1 MSVYLYAGRA
11 DSPEMAKVGS
21 YTVPPVPPR
30 SPSSPLFS
38 LRSPPLLFGGSQCDA
53 CAAALQSMP
62 AVRCRRYVR
71 IEAEWAGFLRSLCT
85 SWQIQG
91 WDQGNE
97 VMVWTGSGQL
107 VGNAEDFLM
116 LVHDKYDIALDLP
129 KSALDDLTSLTVAAA
144 AAEKAGR
151 GKFASP
157 STATDDAMIKVL
169 MIKGN
174 ASTPIERTVRESHW
188 KADMDCLL
196 GRKAVFSDGTE
207 ILRTETERVFAWV
220 NNDAEFGDR
229 VTTLATMALQACPP
243 LAKMCFRYS
252 LYGSVILYKISTA
265 DATPLDYTASAID
278 AHFLT
283 DEMEL
288 FQKEAAAT
296 RIQSRARGRTDAK
309 VIAEKRLARQE
320 EREVNAAA
328 EKIQSRY
335 R

>member
-174 ASTPIERTVRESHW
+174 ASTPIERTVRFEPRVQQDAMCEHGV
-188 KADMDCLL
+188 KYQDDMY
-196 GRKAVFSDGTE
+196 
-207 ILRTETERVFAWV
+207 
-220 NNDAEFGDR
+220 
-229 VTTLATMALQACPP
+229 MH
-243 LAKMCFRYS
+243 MCMY
-252 LYGSVILYKISTA
+252 
-265 DATPLDYTASAID
+265 
-278 AHFLT
+278 
-283 DEMEL
+283 M
-288 FQKEAAAT
+288 
-296 RIQSRARGRTDAK
+296 
-309 VIAEKRLARQE
+309 
-320 EREVNAAA
+320 
-328 EKIQSRY
+328 
-335 R
+335 